1 MTASALF
8 LDSLTTL
15 ISNCLCLFLQVQGRH
30 RRQKPF
36 ATGKKQGTLSRFCPP
51 EGPAGSFLD
60 SRGMPVEGVI
70 SLPGPMWPRL
80 FSFLIDQEVPSDLM
94 VACKVQS
101 RGERPGG
108 VRKPIFFF
116 SFLFF
121 FLFFFLFLFKAAS
134 VGYGSSQ
141 DRDQIG
147 AAAAS
152 LLHSHS
158 NSGSLTH

>member
-1 MTASALF
+1 
-8 LDSLTTL
+8 
-15 ISNCLCLFLQVQGRH
+15 
-30 RRQKPF
+30 
-36 ATGKKQGTLSRFCPP
+36 
-51 EGPAGSFLD
+51 
-60 SRGMPVEGVI
+60 MPVEGVI
-70 SLPGPMWPRL
+70 SLPGPMWLRL

-101 RGERPGG
+101 RGERSGG